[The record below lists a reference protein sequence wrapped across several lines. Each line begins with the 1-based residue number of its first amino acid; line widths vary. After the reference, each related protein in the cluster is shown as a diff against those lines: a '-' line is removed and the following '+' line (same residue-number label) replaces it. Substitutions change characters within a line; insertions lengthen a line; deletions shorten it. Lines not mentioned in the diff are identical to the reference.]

1 MTLRAGGAEIFPGH
15 CVTSTGNTWPDVML
29 PDAISDSC
37 MGIAGVPDGADI
49 DTVIADNA
57 EFEVYLTGSGAI
69 VYGYHKGATG
79 GGSIV
84 AGDILCAHGEAA
96 TGLLVPLS
104 KALATVVADHTSTV
118 LATVIT
124 KLFAL
129 VGRALETHA
138 SAAGNTPIQ
147 VRLSI

>member
-1 MTLRAGGAEIFPGH
+1 MTRRANGAEIYPGH
-15 CVTSTGNTWPDVML
+15 AVTSTGETAPDVCL

-37 MGIAGVPDGADI
+37 LGIAGVPDGADI

-69 VYGYHKGATG
+69 VYGYHMGATG
-79 GGSIV
+79 GAVV
-84 AGDILCAHGEAA
+84 AGDILCAHGESA
-96 TGLLVPLS
+96 TGLLMPLS
-104 KALATVVADHTSTV
+104 KALQDVVADHTSTV
-118 LATVIT
+118 LATAIT

-129 VGRALETHA
+129 VGRAMETHA
-138 SAAGNTPIQ
+138 SAAANTPIQ